1 MKRIVPLLVLATGC
15 GGGDSDVRVS
25 EVATTGTVSI
35 QADVWAD
42 NWFAFYLGDRLILED
57 ATPITTERSFNAES
71 FRFKADYPMQLNFV
85 LMDFREDDSGLE
97 YIGRGNQQMGD
108 GGFIAQF
115 IDSTTGRVLAASNS
129 QWKCLVIHEAP
140 TDPACEEEAQPVP
153 GSGPCGFRRV
163 EEPVGWRDGA
173 FDDSSWPNAL
183 EHTPARVRPKGG
195 YDQIDW
201 HESAKLIWS
210 EDLHR
215 HNTLLCRVTV
225 SG

>member
-71 FRFKADYPMQLNFV
+71 FRFKADYPMQLNLV
-85 LMDFREDDSGLE
+85 LMDFREDDTGLE

-115 IDSTTGRVLAASNS
+115 VDSTTGRLLAASNS
-129 QWKCLVIHEAP
+129 QWKCLVTHEAP

-153 GSGPCGFRRV
+153 GSEPCGFRRV
-163 EEPVGWRDGA
+163 EEPAGWRDGT

-183 EHTPARVRPKGG
+183 EYTPARVRPKGG

-201 HESAKLIWS
+201 HESANLIWS